1 MQKVIVFTE
10 KLDENIEATLNE
22 QLNDGWRIVNMI
34 SQPVAVCSSCTYQW
48 KYGGVMVVMEKIE
61 VVTVDSPSE
70 NVLKTMV
77 EKWFDRISKERKNG

>member
-10 KLDENIEATLNE
+10 ILDENIETTLNE

-34 SQPVAVCSSCTYQW
+34 SQPVAVCSSSTYPW
-48 KYGGVMVVMEKIE
+48 KYGGVMAVMEKIE

-70 NVLKTMV
+70 HALKNMV
-77 EKWFDRISKERKNG
+77 ETFFNRLAKERKNG